1 MIYHHSP
8 SSNKLKK
15 QKRTENI
22 FLKIIAEQHLY
33 VKKKKYSTSK
43 SYLKRLTLKHNAVYQ
58 YAMKITVL

>member
-33 VKKKKYSTSK
+33 VKKKSIQQVK
-43 SYLKRLTLKHNAVYQ
+43 V
-58 YAMKITVL
+58 I